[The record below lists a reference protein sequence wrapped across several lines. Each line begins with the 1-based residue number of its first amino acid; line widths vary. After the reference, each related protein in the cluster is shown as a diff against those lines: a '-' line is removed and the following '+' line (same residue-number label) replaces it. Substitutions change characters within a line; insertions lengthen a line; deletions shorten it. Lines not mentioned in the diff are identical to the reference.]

1 MFSVDNSSPQ
11 TKPLHQRNL
20 SHNEFNI
27 RRVTTGYSFK
37 LEKVFLK
44 PQLGNTTLWKVNP
57 NEISIEKKNK
67 YPVNSPIYFVHYKIL
82 RLFGGQ
88 ALFKNKSDK
97 WGLIFEVTNKK
108 SELAGHIWDADLKS
122 PRASGQGTTPNNI
135 IIYVKSLIRKEVAF
149 LRVFV
154 F

>member
-57 NEISIEKKNK
+57 NEISIEEEKIKN
-67 YPVNSPIYFVHYKIL
+67 PVNSPIYFVHYKIL

-97 WGLIFEVTNKK
+97 
-108 SELAGHIWDADLKS
+108 
-122 PRASGQGTTPNNI
+122 
-135 IIYVKSLIRKEVAF
+135 
-149 LRVFV
+149 
-154 F
+154 